1 MTRWNRMV
9 DAERLTQV
17 LDGVA
22 YPAAKWQLIM
32 HAEEYGADTAT
43 RADLWALPSRE
54 YPDLVAVLAAIEGGR
69 CAAQHLA
76 PHRTPH
82 PPRTPVAG
90 RLRPLR

>member
-32 HAEEYGADTAT
+32 YAEEYGADAAT
-43 RADLWALPSRE
+43 RADLWALPPGE
-54 YPDLVAVLAAIEGGR
+54 YPDLVAVLAAIEGGGG
-69 CAAQHLA
+69 AAQHLA
-76 PHRTPH
+76 QYRTQH
-82 PPRTPVAG
+82 PRTPVAG

>member
-1 MTRWNRMV
+1 MTRWNRRV

-43 RADLWALPSRE
+43 RADLWSLPSGD
-54 YPDLVAVLAAIEGGR
+54 YPDLVAVLAAIECGR
-69 CAAQHLA
+69 SAAQRLA
-76 PHRTPH
+76 LYRTPH